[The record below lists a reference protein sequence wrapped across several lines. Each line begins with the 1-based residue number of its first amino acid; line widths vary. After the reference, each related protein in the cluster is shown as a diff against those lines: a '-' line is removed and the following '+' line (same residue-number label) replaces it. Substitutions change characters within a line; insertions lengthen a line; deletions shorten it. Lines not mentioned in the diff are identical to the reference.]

1 MKTLKEYINEVLL
14 TEGLLDI
21 ENNINYDISKDV
33 IEEFLKENYNI
44 KGAHTIKKTKDGFVV
59 DVKGSIMVKNK
70 DITSLTNEFFEFGSV
85 SENFNCHACESLTS
99 LQGAPKEVGGRFCCN
114 WCNSLKNLEGAPKK
128 VGGGGFDC
136 AHCDNL
142 TSLKGAPQK
151 VDGGFDCMCCPSLTS
166 LESAPK
172 KVGGGFDCGHCKS
185 LTSLI
190 GAPKEVGGNFYCIYC
205 ESLRSLEGAP
215 RKVGGYFCCNNCG
228 VKFKTVE
235 IKKYVK
241 TAKYIRA

>member
-14 TEGLLDI
+14 TEGILDI

-44 KGAHTIKKTKDGFVV
+44 KGAHTIKKTKNGFVV
-59 DVKGSIMVKNK
+59 DGKGSIMVKNK

-114 WCNSLKNLEGAPKK
+114 WCNSLKNLEG
-128 VGGGGFDC
+128 
-136 AHCDNL
+136 
-142 TSLKGAPQK
+142 
-151 VDGGFDCMCCPSLTS
+151 
-166 LESAPK
+166 APK

>member
-1 MKTLKEYINEVLL
+1 MKTLKEHII
-14 TEGLLDI
+14 EGLLDI
-21 ENNINYDISKDV
+21 ENNINVDMTEDVIKDFLEENYDIKWCSYTIK
-33 IEEFLKENYNI
+33 NI
-44 KGAHTIKKTKDGFVV
+44 KRKFIV
-59 DVKGSIMVKNK
+59 DVKGNIMVKNK

-128 VGGGGFDC
+128 VGGDFDC

-151 VDGGFDCMCCPSLTS
+151 VDGGFDCDYNDSLTS
-166 LESAPK
+166 LEGAPK

-190 GAPKEVGGNFYCIYC
+190 GGPKEVGGNFYCIYC

-215 RKVGGYFCCNNCG
+215 KKVGGDFCCNNCG